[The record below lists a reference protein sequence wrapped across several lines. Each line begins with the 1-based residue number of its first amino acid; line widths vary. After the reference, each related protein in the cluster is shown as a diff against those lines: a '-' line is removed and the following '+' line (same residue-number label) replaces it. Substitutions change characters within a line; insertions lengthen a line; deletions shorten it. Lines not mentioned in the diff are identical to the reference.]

1 MKLVAIAA
9 LTADGKIGLDSAH
22 FPDWTEPADKK
33 LFMTQSLKAGVMIMG
48 SKTFDSI
55 GKPLPGRK
63 HIVLTRNTRRRSQWD
78 HVFFTQEQPRQILQ
92 NLEKE
97 GYSTVVLAGG
107 ARVYYLFAKEGLIDE
122 LIITYSPKIFGVGL
136 SLFSDPIKMDLR
148 LEACQQIGQQTIMA
162 RYSVVNQD

>member
-9 LTADGKIGLDSAH
+9 LTADGKIGIDSTH

-33 LFMTQSLKAGVMIMG
+33 MFMTQSLKAGVLIMG

-63 HIVLTRNTRRRSQWD
+63 HIVLTRNTNRRSQWD
-78 HVFFTQEQPRQILQ
+78 HVIFTQDPPTKILRD
-92 NLEKE
+92 LEKE

-122 LIITYSPKIFGVGL
+122 LIITYSPKVFGVGL
-136 SLFSDPIKMDLR
+136 SLFSDPIEMDLR
-148 LEACQQIGQQTIMA
+148 LEECRQIGQQTI
-162 RYSVVNQD
+162 NIKW